1 MKIFNS
7 LGPNPRGLRMML
19 LEKGLTFPMERIDL
33 LAAEN
38 RGAEYAARNP
48 GAQLPSLET
57 DSGMMISETVPI
69 FEYIEDNHPNPPMI
83 GSNAEE

>member
-19 LEKGLTFPMERIDL
+19 LEKGVSIPMERIDL

-38 RGAEYAARNP
+38 RSGEYAQRNP
-48 GAQLPSLET
+48 GAHQ
-57 DSGMMISETVPI
+57 GQK
-69 FEYIEDNHPNPPMI
+69 
-83 GSNAEE
+83 